1 MSNLAL
7 GTVNFGTRTSEKDSF
22 AILDRALEL
31 GINLIDT
38 ADVYGYDSGFG
49 SVEELIGRWLAQGDG
64 RRDAVL
70 IATKVYSAY
79 LRDGLRPEPNR
90 QSRGI
95 GAVKIHRQAEGSLR
109 RLQTDVIDLYQM
121 HHIDENCPWAETWQ
135 AFDTLRAQ
143 GKAIYIGSSNFG
155 GWHIATACQE
165 AERRGLLGLAS
176 EQSRYNLSVREPELE
191 VIPACRHYGLGLLPW
206 SPVAGGLLA
215 GAIEPRDA
223 VRRKES
229 GGLAALAKMR
239 DQVERYEAFCRELGE
254 PPARVALAWLLH
266 QPAVTAPIIGPRTME
281 HLEDAVAATEL
292 SLDEAALARLDE
304 IWPGPGGEAPGAY
317 AW

>member
-1 MSNLAL
+1 MERERARRIASRSWTERSNW
-7 GTVNFGTRTSEKDSF
+7 
-22 AILDRALEL
+22 

-38 ADVYGYDSGFG
+38 ADVYGYDSGYG
-49 SVEELIGRWLAQGDG
+49 SVEELLGRWLAQGDG
-64 RRDAVL
+64 RRDAVV

-79 LRDGLRPEPNR
+79 LRDRLRPEPNR

-215 GAIEPRDA
+215 GAIEPRDG

-229 GGLAALAKMR
+229 GALDALA
-239 DQVERYEAFCRELGE
+239 QG
-254 PPARVALAWLLH
+254 ARPSRTLRGVL
-266 QPAVTAPIIGPRTME
+266 PR
-281 HLEDAVAATEL
+281 ARRAA
-292 SLDEAALARLDE
+292 
-304 IWPGPGGEAPGAY
+304 GPGGAGMA
-317 AW
+317 AASAQR